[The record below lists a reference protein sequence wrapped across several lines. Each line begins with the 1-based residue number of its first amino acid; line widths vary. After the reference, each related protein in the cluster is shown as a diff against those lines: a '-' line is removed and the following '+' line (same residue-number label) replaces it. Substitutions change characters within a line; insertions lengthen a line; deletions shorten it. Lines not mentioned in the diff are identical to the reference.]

1 MATHSSDA
9 PPVGR
14 PRAGA
19 RERAAAARELQRK
32 RDVRRRRFVIGGI
45 CLAVVAVVG
54 VMVGIYA
61 TQGEK
66 KVAAS
71 SAAPAAA
78 VKTVT
83 TIPASSFAK
92 VGLGTLLAAPKKVSG
107 SALTFSGKPG
117 VYYQGAEYCPFCA
130 AERWPLVVALSRFG
144 TWSNLSQTV
153 SGPAPEP
160 YPATPTFS
168 FVGASYSSPYLAFQA
183 VETETNQ
190 KKNGSY
196 TRLQTPTAAQQAL
209 SAKYGSGAIPFVDF
223 GNKYTIEGASYSSA
237 PLVGKS
243 FEEIAAAAA
252 DPNSDVGKGVLGTAN
267 VMTVAICD
275 VTGGKPSSVCNDS
288 TITKLRSTLNG
299 QKS

>member
-1 MATHSSDA
+1 MAIHSTDS
-9 PPVGR
+9 PK
-14 PRAGA
+14 AGNERSSA
-19 RERAAAARELQRK
+19 RERSAAARELQRK
-32 RDVRRRRFVIGGI
+32 RDSRRRRLIIGAI
-45 CLAVVAVVG
+45 TAVLLAVVAV
-54 VMVGIYA
+54 MVIIYA
-61 TQGEK
+61 TKSEK

-71 SAAPAAA
+71 TAAPAAA

-83 TIPASSFAK
+83 SIPASTFAK
-92 VGLGTLLAAPKKVSG
+92 VGFGKLLSAPKKVSG
-107 SALTFSGKPG
+107 SALTINGKPG
-117 VYYQGAEYCPFCA
+117 VVYLGAEYCPFCA

-153 SGPAPEP
+153 SGAAPEP

-168 FVGASYSSPYLAFQA
+168 FVGASFTSPYLTFQG

-190 KKNGSY
+190 KKAGAY
-196 TRLQTPTAAQQAL
+196 TKLQTPTAAQEAL
-209 SAKYGSGAIPFVDF
+209 VAKYGSGAIPFLDF

-243 FEEIAAAAA
+243 FDEIAAATA

-275 VTGGKPSSVCNDS
+275 VTGGKPSTVCNDP
-288 TITKLRSTLNG
+288 TITKLRSALNG
-299 QKS
+299 KS